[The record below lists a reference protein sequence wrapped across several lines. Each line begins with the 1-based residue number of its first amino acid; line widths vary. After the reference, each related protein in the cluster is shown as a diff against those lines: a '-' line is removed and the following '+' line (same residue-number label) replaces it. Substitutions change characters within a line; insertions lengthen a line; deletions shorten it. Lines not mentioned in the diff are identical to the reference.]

1 MEENKIDRT
10 RIREELIP
18 RISNLYPMYFN
29 QLKQVE
35 NLDELWDLLKGELEL
50 YQII

>member
-1 MEENKIDRT
+1 MEDNKVDRT
-10 RIREELIP
+10 RVREELIP

-35 NLDELWDLLKGELEL
+35 TLEELKDLLKGETEL
-50 YQII
+50 Y